1 MLVLLR
7 KVGQAIVIDGQVVVT
22 VTKVRPNRV
31 SLGIAAPEGM
41 PVHRRE
47 IAIRRTAG
55 RGRDRAK
62 GPCADDGGGSD
73 SLGQERSPKAETQG
87 E

>member
-31 SLGIAAPEGM
+31 SLGITAPAGV
-41 PVHRRE
+41 PVHRKE
-47 IAIRRTAG
+47 IALRNSVRRGPDGPG
-55 RGRDRAK
+55 RAVEETEGEDGDRQ
-62 GPCADDGGGSD
+62 P
-73 SLGQERSPKAETQG
+73 ERSWET
-87 E
+87 EP

>member
-31 SLGIAAPEGM
+31 SLGITAPAGV
-41 PVHRRE
+41 PVHRKE
-47 IAIRRTAG
+47 IALRNSVERGADGPG
-55 RGRDRAK
+55 RAVEETEGEDGDRQ
-62 GPCADDGGGSD
+62 P
-73 SLGQERSPKAETQG
+73 ERSWET
-87 E
+87 EP